1 VATVEG
7 RVGAG
12 ELARYSA
19 ARDWSMACDKARTS
33 IRVITLD
40 TSVDR
45 RRAFTQMA
53 RDIKLDWAFFPAHT
67 SLAEPLRY
75 GERAAVRRS
84 GRPLSPAEIGC
95 YTSHFKIWEWLSNSD
110 LDQAIIFE
118 DDVIVDWALIEKLV
132 ITRFSDHGVGLLR
145 LHTYGPFRWSIVK
158 YKFFSSNNHLVRLI
172 GMVPG
177 AAAYVLSKAA
187 ARTLVLK
194 YSFIAAPLDWVL
206 SRYWEHGVINYCM
219 FPFPVIERDGPSTI
233 GDERYAV
240 SQRAVVDD
248 RVARIGWRISD
259 RAKRAYAEHCLIK
272 RFPLGSS
279 NETGPPF
286 IPAEPKA
293 AIVGRAPQQPM
304 QT

>member
-7 RVGAG
+7 RVRG
-12 ELARYSA
+12 EFARYSA

-45 RRAFTQMA
+45 RRAFTQMS
-53 RDIKLDWAFFPAHT
+53 RDTKLDWAFFPAHT
-67 SLAEPLRY
+67 RLTEPLRY
-75 GERAAVRRS
+75 SARATVRRS
-84 GRPLSPAEIGC
+84 GRPLSPAEVGC

-132 ITRFSDHGVGLLR
+132 TTRFSDYGVGLLR
-145 LHTYGPFRWSIVK
+145 LHTYGPFCWKIVK

-177 AAAYVLSKAA
+177 AAAHVLSKAA
-187 ARTLVLK
+187 ARTLVSK

-219 FPFPVIERDGPSTI
+219 FPFPVVERDGPSTI

-240 SQRAVVDD
+240 SQRAVVND

-259 RAKRAYAEHCLIK
+259 RAKRALAEHCLIQ

-286 IPAEPKA
+286 IPAEPEA
-293 AIVGRAPQQPM
+293 AMVGRAPRRPM
-304 QT
+304 QN